1 MIIWDYF
8 CWFVGDVE
16 NYKGESGNGIG
27 IALDFSITDE
37 LLNKAF
43 VRYVSNGVQ
52 KLRKLMGLQ
61 HDDITETFLSGD
73 KDICDKL
80 TINKNAIETYLRR
93 KVTILGGDVISANEN
108 CPKVMSEV
116 VDTNYGMVNIQI
128 KIQ

>member
-1 MIIWDYF
+1 
-8 CWFVGDVE
+8 
-16 NYKGESGNGIG
+16 
-27 IALDFSITDE
+27 
-37 LLNKAF
+37 
-43 VRYVSNGVQ
+43 
-52 KLRKLMGLQ
+52 MGLQ